1 MGKTWWWR
9 VRGGGWGWKSQPL
22 LKYYYD
28 IYLQAPRKTTQNIG
42 KLYLRPGLLTEIHPR
57 VTCSIR
63 IKPNQST
70 HLSFESAVPK
80 VQ

>member
-1 MGKTWWWR
+1 ME
-9 VRGGGWGWKSQPL
+9 VVGGGGSRS

-28 IYLQAPRKTTQNIG
+28 ICLQAPRKSMQNIG
-42 KLYLRPGLLTEIHPR
+42 KLYVRSGLFIELHPY

-63 IKPNQST
+63 IKLNEST
-70 HLSFESAVPK
+70 NLSFESAVPK